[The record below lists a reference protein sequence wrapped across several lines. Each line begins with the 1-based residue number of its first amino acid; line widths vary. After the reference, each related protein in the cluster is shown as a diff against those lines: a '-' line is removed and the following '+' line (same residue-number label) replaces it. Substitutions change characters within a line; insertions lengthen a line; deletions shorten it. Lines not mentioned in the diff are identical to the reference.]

1 MATEKPIGKLA
12 VGKKTC
18 PTCHQV
24 INSRV
29 LRLRKA
35 HVTAIT
41 KSIRYLAEHKVNKL
55 NIRDIDYALTKTEYA
70 NFNEVKRLLPQAVWG
85 EPGEYNFDLLQV
97 MDFLTGGEV
106 VIELLIRPDDQSAT
120 PTKRGTINDIK
131 GANDF
136 IKDHKWITEYR
147 KPQIELNQLGLV

>member
-1 MATEKPIGKLA
+1 MTSSKPIGKQAL
-12 VGKKTC
+12 GKKTC

-35 HVTAIT
+35 HVTAIV
-41 KSIRYLAEHKVNKL
+41 KSIKYLAQHRTNKL
-55 NIRDIDYALTKTEYA
+55 SIRDIDHALTKTEYA

-106 VIELLIRPDDQSAT
+106 VVEILIRPDDQSAT
-120 PTKRGTINDIK
+120 PTKRGTIDDIK
-131 GANDF
+131 GAEDY

-147 KPQIELNQLGLV
+147 KPEIQLSQLGLV